1 MPTFTSGASRGGR
14 QASLAALAVL
24 GACAAL
30 ATFGSPSTATAQSV
44 RLDQYRMAET
54 PEDGF
59 AVSRPNDLGHLRF
72 GLRLDVDYALNPLV
86 YQLRGSDPRT
96 EVTPVVEHLLAG
108 QLGLS
113 FGLFDRLVISAGVPV
128 NLVMEGNLVDG
139 QPRADGTSLGDVYL
153 SLRGRLFGER
163 NDAFALSLQVTGT
176 APTANA
182 ARFQSRFAGEGNFTV
197 HPELLMEVRIADVV
211 RITGNVGALI
221 RERQDFGSLLVRS
234 EFTWAVGVYAGL
246 VPNVLDLA
254 VESWGATGFD
264 RFGEQ
269 QITPIEAIAGL
280 RVQPVPGLHI
290 GAAAGTGLVRG
301 YGAGDFRA
309 VLSLGYATE
318 GDRGPGDR
326 DQDGLTDNVDRCPDE
341 PEDRDQFSDDDG
353 CPDPDND
360 ADGIL
365 DADDRCPNE
374 PEDMDG
380 LADDDGCPEEDA
392 DGDGAPDATD
402 RCPTVPGIALAP
414 RPDCTGCP
422 SCEDAPRPQP
432 RPEPVA
438 ELPRTLPERVYFDT
452 ARARL
457 RSSDEAALQRVARF
471 LEENPTATVQVE
483 GHADLRGNE
492 PNNVALSQR
501 RARRVVDWLVA
512 RGVPRS
518 RIVGVGCGE
527 QYPADSRESED
538 GFQANRRVEFHV
550 VVNGVTV
557 RVGCVTVP

>member
-1 MPTFTSGASRGGR
+1 MAIFNSGALRGRLGR
-14 QASLAALAVL
+14 AALVL
-24 GACAAL
+24 GRAL
-30 ATFGSPSTATAQSV
+30 GALGLGASSTSAQSV

-72 GLRLDVDYALNPLV
+72 GFRLDVDYSLNPLV
-86 YQLRGSDPRT
+86 YQLRGSDSTT

-108 QLGLS
+108 QLGVS

-128 NLVMEGNLVDG
+128 NFLMEGNLVEG

-163 NDAFALSLQVTGT
+163 TDAFALSLQVTGT

-182 ARFQSRFAGEGNFTV
+182 ARFQSRFAGEANFTV

-234 EFTWAVGVYAGL
+234 ELTWAVGVYAGL

-264 RFGEQ
+264 RFGES
-269 QITPIEAIAGL
+269 QITPAEAIAGL
-280 RVQPVPGLHI
+280 RVQPVEGLHI

-326 DQDGLTDNVDRCPDE
+326 DADGLNDAVDQCPDE
-341 PEDRDQFSDDDG
+341 PEDRDQFADDDG

-360 ADGIL
+360 GDGLL
-365 DADDRCPNE
+365 DGDDQCPTE

-380 LADDDGCPEEDA
+380 LADEDGCPEEDV

-414 RPDCTGCP
+414 RPECTGCP
-422 SCEDAPRPQP
+422 SCDDAPPPPPQEP
-432 RPEPVA
+432 PPPVA
-438 ELPRTLPERVYFDT
+438 PTPQTLPERVYFDT
-452 ARARL
+452 ARARI
-457 RSSDEAALQRVARF
+457 RPSQQAALQRVYRY
-471 LEENPTATVQVE
+471 LEENPTAIVQVE
-483 GHADLRGNE
+483 GHADDRGGE
-492 PNNVALSQR
+492 PNNAALSQR
-501 RARRVVDWLVA
+501 RARRVVGWLLA
-512 RGVPRS
+512 RGVARE
-518 RIVGVGCGE
+518 RLVGVGCGE
-527 QYPADSRESED
+527 RYPADSSHSD
-538 GFQANRRVEFHV
+538 SGLQANRRVEFHV
-550 VVNGVTV
+550 VVDGVTI
-557 RVGCVTVP
+557 RVGCVRAE